1 MICVLIKVYGG
12 IVDDVVFFEDQ
23 HLAAK
28 DLEAFVKNMNYQDE
42 DAYLVGPDG
51 VIANAKTFLD
61 ENDTF
66 MEGVDIP
73 ILRRNDASLYIIV
86 NPHHPLGFM
95 VTSPDDAIA
104 FKNPVEALSELGQMR
119 KDLGSHLNLYR
130 VLPVNGLVVERKCL
144 EQYNADCDIDD
155 FDYSLVSEYVSVIT

>member
-1 MICVLIKVYGG
+1 MMLYFLKTRNW
-12 IVDDVVFFEDQ
+12 
-23 HLAAK
+23 AAK
-28 DLEAFVKNMNYQDE
+28 ELEVFVKNMNFQDE
-42 DAYLVGPDG
+42 DAYLVGPGG

-104 FKNPVEALSELGQMR
+104 FKNR
-119 KDLGSHLNLYR
+119 
-130 VLPVNGLVVERKCL
+130 
-144 EQYNADCDIDD
+144 
-155 FDYSLVSEYVSVIT
+155 